1 MKFIRQSFYLI
12 LGLTF
17 PGFWA
22 LHASGFAAA
31 LYRPIQ
37 RLTHAASPTWPSLL
51 TAVLLYT
58 ALTILFECLYRVFRN
73 AHP

>member
-31 LYRPIQ
+31 LYLPLQ
-37 RLTHAASPTWPSLL
+37 RLTHAASPTWPSFL
-51 TAVLLYT
+51 TALLLYGAVT
-58 ALTILFECLYRVFRN
+58 ALFEWLYRVIRN

>member
-17 PGFWA
+17 PGFWVV
-22 LHASGFAAA
+22 HASGFAAA
-31 LYRPIQ
+31 LYLPIQ
-37 RLTHAASPTWPSLL
+37 RLTHAASTTWPSLF
-51 TAVLLYT
+51 TAVLLY
-58 ALTILFECLYRVFRN
+58 AGATIIFECLYRVVKN